1 MLMKPKTKG
10 QRENETD
17 AVSPVIGVIL
27 MVAITVIL
35 AAVIGTFV
43 LGLGEN
49 VDGTTTAGV
58 SIDQVPGQSATIQI
72 VDTGN
77 FERAGISGPDGA
89 NSGFGSTEDLFAAGA
104 QVRIAEDAN
113 FDRNP
118 KVVNSSTVSLSKDI
132 ALVEVEGTSQTI
144 EDGKLQNPAEECY
157 VSHSADIVS
166 GVFVDGAGIGCSGL
180 VLQAYGAAADSDPS
194 TFNIDAKTAYDIEHD
209 SDLHFVNSDVTNA
222 DSVSNPNSPPF
233 PAVVDA
239 SEAGSVRTGSP
250 IDYEPGAEYQIIGE
264 VDGNDN
270 VIQSFET
277 DEG

>member
-1 MLMKPKTKG
+1 MLMKPTER
-10 QRENETD
+10 QRGKETE

-58 SIDQVPGQSATIQI
+58 SIDEVPGQAVTITI
-72 VDTGN
+72 VDTGT
-77 FERAGISGPDGA
+77 FERAGIGGPDGA
-89 NSGFGSTEDLFAAGA
+89 TSGFGSTEDLFAAGA

-118 KVVNSSTVSLSKDI
+118 DVVNSSTVDLSKDI

-144 EDGKLQNPAEECY
+144 EDGKIQNPAEECY
-157 VSHSADIVS
+157 VSHSANIVS
-166 GVFVDGAGIGCSGL
+166 GVFVDQAGIGCSGL
-180 VLQAYGAAADSDPS
+180 VLQAYGAAAASEAG
-194 TFNIDAKTAYDIEHD
+194 TFLEAETAYDLEHD
-209 SDLHFVNSDVTNA
+209 SDLHFANGDVTNA
-222 DSVSNPNSPPF
+222 NSVSNPNSAPF
-233 PAVVDA
+233 PAVVEASDA
-239 SEAGSVRTGSP
+239 SSVRTGSE
-250 IDYEPGAEYQIIGE
+250 IVYEAGAEYQIIGE

-270 VIQSFET
+270 VIRSFET
-277 DEG
+277 EEE